1 MFYNPTVQSIVYNHI
16 NKCNIATAAGVVQC
30 LIPAREKKLQKDTRL
45 SASDARYIARKIETW
60 VHMFHMGPP
69 SRGYQN
75 PSFLT
80 NSHESCQQTGDVA
93 NTKSHDNTL
102 PAIQGL
108 SG

>member
-1 MFYNPTVQSIVYNHI
+1 
-16 NKCNIATAAGVVQC
+16 
-30 LIPAREKKLQKDTRL
+30 
-45 SASDARYIARKIETW
+45 
-60 VHMFHMGPP
+60 MFHMGPP

-108 SG
+108 SGQQPTIKALAAEAEAEPTLTGGNTPVAVQSCAEVLMIQD